1 MRLLIMNEDYQDY
14 IITSNY
20 ISQIHSQSYQTDWCS
35 DYHQVMDS
43 MLNNLYD
50 AYLIDYHLSG
60 KKSTDYLVE
69 AIIEECEEP
78 VVLLSNPSR
87 AILKW
92 GSHHSKIAYPLIKSE
107 LNSEKLEHGIRH
119 AVERTLISKKTKPLP
134 LYTYQED
141 HEYGKRISA

>member
-20 ISQIHSQSYQTDWCS
+20 IRQIPSQNYHTYWCS

-60 KKSTDYLVE
+60 KKSTDHLVE
-69 AIIEECEEP
+69 AMIEECEEP
-78 VVLLSNPSR
+78 VVLLTNQMR
-87 AILKW
+87 AIIKT
-92 GSHHSKIAYPLIKSE
+92 GVTSTAQRSVPLIKSE
-107 LNSEKLEHGIRH
+107 LNSEKLEYGIRY
-119 AVERTLISKKTKPLP
+119 AMERSVLSKLVKVQQLI
-134 LYTYQED
+134 
-141 HEYGKRISA
+141 I